1 VLIAGHDGSVL
12 AGVEYYPIKLTI
24 GPPEPGGIQ
33 AVAFANFSV
42 TPRVVRGCTVSLG
55 EAFVRL
61 DPART
66 AQLQREAN
74 APLAT
79 EGGSVL
85 LTQEFRK
92 TVTATRGVTNKLLTL
107 SNMVGVGVGMGIES
121 PMLPTGAT
129 IVSISGSSVTIDQ
142 PITLLAQGDS
152 ASVVVVDLMR
162 SITNEPPPVE
172 IGMEA
177 IGDFIP
183 LNAFVSSIVGGDIYL
198 KHPDGTP
205 VSMLYGAARTN
216 QADTPADYLEL
227 GGTAMD
233 VTFRKP
239 YRIHIPF
246 RMATGYMQLA
256 NEENVKGGD
265 AFIDRSVTVVYTPTT
280 GDKDVELIERFNGR
294 VEMRPNIARR
304 SVGGPG
310 GFSHRQDSASTVLN
324 TNRLASALG
333 FATGVAKAKFAAR
346 AQTDLTAED
355 QHLQV
360 ELYARP
366 EQTSPWKR
374 SNFWIPDPRIKAEQ
388 PFVLHSVTVNGVV
401 QDGE

>member
-1 VLIAGHDGSVL
+1 VVSEGRLVDVVIQNPGWQAKGGIELATESGVLIAGHDGRVL

-55 EAFVRL
+55 ESFVRL

-74 APLAT
+74 SPLMT
-79 EGGSVL
+79 EAGGTL
-85 LTQEFRK
+85 LTQSFR
-92 TVTATRGVTNKLLTL
+92 
-107 SNMVGVGVGMGIES
+107 
-121 PMLPTGAT
+121 P
-129 IVSISGSSVTIDQ
+129 
-142 PITLLAQGDS
+142 
-152 ASVVVVDLMR
+152 
-162 SITNEPPPVE
+162 ITNEPPPVE

-216 QADTPADYLEL
+216 QEGTPSDYLEL

-374 SNFWIPDPRIKAEQ
+374 SNFWIPNPLIKAEQ